1 MRPEDRIFVAGHR
14 GMVGSACVRAL
25 KAAGFYNIVTRTHA
39 ELDLMDQRAV
49 REFYEAEKPDVAVIA
64 AARVGGIGANS
75 AANSRFLYENEL
87 IALNTV
93 WGAAEA
99 GVKRLLFLGS
109 TCIYPRMAPQP
120 IPESALLTSELEKT
134 NEGYALAKI
143 SGLKLCEFL
152 RRERGLVYHSLM
164 PTNLYGPG
172 DNYDIEHG
180 HVLPTMIRK
189 FETARTGNEQ
199 KVTLWGS
206 GSPLREFLHVD
217 DLASAC
223 LFLLQMENPPD
234 LVNVGSGREVTIR
247 QLAEMVKEATGCRAF
262 IEWVPSKD
270 EILMDGDIINV
281 DVSTILDGYFA
292 DSSRMF
298 MIGNVSD
305 EDRKLVEVTR
315 EAMMLGL
322 EQVKPWAF
330 MGDMG
335 QAVNDHA
342 KAHGYS
348 VVREIGGHGVG
359 LEFHEE
365 PWVSYVTK
373 KGTEILL
380 VPGMIFTIEPM
391 INMGGPEIFVDEE
404 NDWTVYTDDGSKSAQ
419 WEIQVL
425 VTEDGHEV
433 LSW

>member
-1 MRPEDRIFVAGHR
+1 MQSGIFGIICGMDTAEMEVKSLSPEFSGKAFEGKKIYVAGHR

-25 KAAGFYNIVTRTHA
+25 KAAGCGNLVLRTHA

-49 REFYEAEKPDVAVIA
+49 REFYETERPDIAIIA

-75 AANSRFLYENEL
+75 AANARFLYENEL
-87 IALNTV
+87 IALNTI
-93 WGAAEA
+93 WSAAET

-189 FETARTGNEQ
+189 FETARVNNEQ
-199 KVTLWGS
+199 TVHLWGS

-223 LFLLQMENPPD
+223 LFLLAMENPPD

-247 QLAEMVKEATGCRAF
+247 QLAEMVQETTGCKSF
-262 IEWVPSKD
+262 VEWDRSKP
-270 EILMDGDIINV
+270 DG
-281 DVSTILDGYFA
+281 TP
-292 DSSRMF
+292 
-298 MIGNVSD
+298 
-305 EDRKLVEVTR
+305 RKLCDTR
-315 EAMMLGL
+315 LIRSLGWSPKIDLAMGL
-322 EQVKPWAF
+322 
-330 MGDMG
+330 
-335 QAVNDHA
+335 
-342 KAHGYS
+342 
-348 VVREIGGHGVG
+348 RR
-359 LEFHEE
+359 
-365 PWVSYVTK
+365 T
-373 KGTEILL
+373 
-380 VPGMIFTIEPM
+380 
-391 INMGGPEIFVDEE
+391 VDEYRAE
-404 NDWTVYTDDGSKSAQ
+404 LASGKIRLGEASGAM
-419 WEIQVL
+419 
-425 VTEDGHEV
+425 
-433 LSW
+433 